1 MPNKDL
7 VEILNVCPFL
17 QEEEKLYNVT
27 VEQLINQLLDKGYLT
42 DKIVIFEPHALP
54 CGAEVTS
61 VWRNSCNEVIIKV
74 KEIKDEEEF

>member
-7 VEILNVCPFL
+7 AEILHVYPSL
-17 QEEEKLYNVT
+17 QEEEKLFDVT
-27 VEQLINQLLDKGYLT
+27 VERLINQLLDKGRLT
-42 DKIVIFEPHALP
+42 DKIVIFEPHTLP

-74 KEIKDEEEF
+74 REIKDKEEF